1 MNILFELSKE
11 HENLP
16 TSEIKSCLK
25 AENIIYN
32 IIDSNEDALVIDA
45 NVSINKIKGLVD
57 RLSMTFFIDQLL
69 FFCSTEK
76 EMIKQKAKMNPLDKK
91 GSIAIKYKNRT
102 ETINSKK
109 IIDELAKI
117 YSKNRKVDL
126 TNPDNEIRVLI
137 TNKKIYVGIKKAEI
151 DRTQFEKRKVQ
162 HRPFFSPI
170 SLHPKV
176 ARTLVNLS
184 EIRKN
189 ETLLDPFCG
198 TGGILIE
205 AGLIGAKLIGTDI
218 EKKMIEGCKKT
229 LDFYG
234 LKNFKLYCCDV
245 GEIKKQI
252 NYVDAVVTDLPYG
265 KSTTTKGE
273 EIKKLYERAFESISN
288 VLKEK
293 RKAVIGLS
301 NKERISIGEKYFSL
315 IGKYEFR
322 VHKSL
327 TRYFVVYQK

>member
-11 HENLP
+11 HKTLP
-16 TSEIKSCLK
+16 RSEVKSCLK
-25 AENIIYN
+25 SENISYN
-32 IIDSNEDALVIDA
+32 IVESNEDAFIVDA
-45 NVSINKIKGLVD
+45 DITNYKIRKLAE
-57 RLSMTFFIDQLL
+57 RLAMTFFIDKVL
-69 FFCSTEK
+69 FISSTK
-76 EMIKQKAKMNPLDKK
+76 KDILKQKEKISPLKEE
-91 GSIAIKYKNRT
+91 GSVAITYKNRS
-102 ETINSKK
+102 ENINSKK
-109 IIDELAKI
+109 IIAQIAEI
-117 YSKNRKVDL
+117 YTQNKKVDL
-126 TNPDNEIRVLI
+126 RNPDNEIRVLI
-137 TNKKIYVGIKKAEI
+137 TDKKIYVGLKKAQVN
-151 DRTQFEKRKVQ
+151 RTLFEKRKVQ

-170 SLHPKV
+170 SLHPKI
-176 ARTLVNLS
+176 AKTLVNLS

-205 AGLIGAKLIGTDI
+205 AGIIGARLIGSDI
-218 EKKMIEGCKKT
+218 EKKMIDGCKKT

-234 LKNFKLYCCDV
+234 IKNYKLFCCDI
-245 GEIKKQI
+245 GEIKKHVDF
-252 NYVDAVVTDLPYG
+252 VDAVVTDLPYG

-273 EIKKLYERAFESISN
+273 EIINLYERAFENISK

-301 NKERISIGEKYFSL
+301 NKKRISIGEKYLSL
-315 IGKYEFR
+315 VEKHEFR

>member
-11 HENLP
+11 HRALP
-16 TSEIKSCLK
+16 KSEVESCLR
-25 AENIIYN
+25 AEKISYN
-32 IIDSNEDALVIDA
+32 IVDSNENALVINTDI
-45 NVSINKIKGLVD
+45 SINKIKKLAD
-57 RLSMTFFIDQLL
+57 RLSMTFFIDQIL
-69 FFCSTEK
+69 FFCSNQN
-76 EMIKQKAKMNPLDKK
+76 EMIMQKAKMSPLEKK
-91 GSIAIKYKNRT
+91 GSVAITCKNRSD
-102 ETINSKK
+102 TISSKK
-109 IIDELAKI
+109 IINVLGDI

-126 TNPDNEIRVLI
+126 TDPDNEIRVLL

-151 DRTQFEKRKVQ
+151 DRKQFEKRKVQ

-170 SLHPKV
+170 SMHPRI

-189 ETLLDPFCG
+189 ENLLDPFCG

-205 AGLIGAKLIGTDI
+205 AGLIGVKLIGSDI

-229 LDFYG
+229 LDFY
-234 LKNFKLYCCDV
+234 KLRNYRLFCCDI
-245 GEIKKQI
+245 GEIRKQI
-252 NYVDAVVTDLPYG
+252 KSVDAIVTDLPYG

-273 EIKKLYERAFESISN
+273 EIEKLYERAFENMSK

-301 NKERISIGEKYFSL
+301 NKERICQGEKYFSL
-315 IGKYEFR
+315 IEKHELR

>member
-11 HENLP
+11 HKALP
-16 TSEIKSCLK
+16 KSEVESCLR
-25 AENIIYN
+25 AEKISYN
-32 IIDSNEDALVIDA
+32 IVDSNENALVINTDI
-45 NVSINKIKGLVD
+45 SINKIKKLAD
-57 RLSMTFFIDQLL
+57 RLSMTFLIDQIL
-69 FFCSTEK
+69 FFCSTQK
-76 EMIKQKAKMNPLDKK
+76 EMIMQKAKMSPLEKK
-91 GSIAIKYKNRT
+91 GSIAITCKNRSD
-102 ETINSKK
+102 TISSKK
-109 IIDELAKI
+109 IINELGAI

-126 TNPDNEIRVLI
+126 ADPDNEIRVLL

-151 DRTQFEKRKVQ
+151 DRKQFEKRKVQ

-170 SLHPKV
+170 SMHPRI

-205 AGLIGAKLIGTDI
+205 AGLIGAKLIGSDI

-234 LKNFKLYCCDV
+234 LKKYKLFCCDI
-245 GEIKKQI
+245 GEIRKQI
-252 NYVDAVVTDLPYG
+252 NFVDAIVTDLPYG

-273 EIKKLYERAFESISN
+273 EIEKLYERAFENMSK

-301 NKERISIGEKYFSL
+301 NKGRICQGEKYFSL
-315 IGKYEFR
+315 VEKHELR

>member
-1 MNILFELSKE
+1 MNFLFELSKE
-11 HENLP
+11 HESLP
-16 TSEIKSCLK
+16 KSEIKSCLQS
-25 AENIIYN
+25 ENITYN
-32 IIDSNEDALVIDA
+32 IVDSNENALIVETDI
-45 NVSINKIKGLVD
+45 SINKIRKLAN
-57 RLSMTFFIDQLL
+57 RLSMTFFIDQIL
-69 FFCSTEK
+69 FFCSTKNEI
-76 EMIKQKAKMNPLDKK
+76 IKQKAKMNPLEKK
-91 GSIAIKYKNRT
+91 GSIAITYKNRS

-109 IIDELAKI
+109 IIDELGDI
-117 YSKNRKVDL
+117 YSKNKKVNL

-137 TNKKIYVGIKKAEI
+137 TNKKIYVGLKKAEI

-162 HRPFFSPI
+162 HRPFFLPI
-170 SLHPKV
+170 SLHPRI

-205 AGLIGAKLIGTDI
+205 AGLLGVKIIGSDI
-218 EKKMIEGCKKT
+218 EKKMVEGCKKT

-234 LKNFKLYCCDV
+234 LKNYKLFCCDI
-245 GEIKKQI
+245 GDIKKQI
-252 NYVDAVVTDLPYG
+252 NFVDAVVTDLPYG

-273 EIKKLYERAFESISN
+273 EIKKLYERAFENISK

-301 NKERISIGEKYFSL
+301 NKERISLGEKYLSL
-315 IGKYEFR
+315 IEKHEYR
-322 VHKSL
+322 VHRSL

>member
-1 MNILFELSKE
+1 MKILFELSKE
-11 HENLP
+11 HKTLP
-16 TSEIKSCLK
+16 RSEIKSCLQS
-25 AENIIYN
+25 ENIVYSIV
-32 IIDSNEDALVIDA
+32 DSNEDGFVVETDI
-45 NVSINKIKGLVD
+45 SFNKIKKLAN
-57 RLSMTFFIDQLL
+57 RLSMTYFIDQIL
-69 FFCSTEK
+69 FITSAKKNILNQKEK
-76 EMIKQKAKMNPLDKK
+76 INTLKEK
-91 GSIAIKYKNRT
+91 GSIAITYKNRSKN
-102 ETINSKK
+102 INSKK
-109 IIDELAKI
+109 VIAQLADI

-137 TNKKIYVGIKKAEI
+137 TNKKIYVGLKKAQI

-170 SLHPKV
+170 SLHPKI

-205 AGLIGAKLIGTDI
+205 AGLIGARLIGSDI
-218 EKKMIEGCKKT
+218 EKKMIHGCKKT

-234 LKNFKLYCCDV
+234 LKNYKLFCCDI
-245 GEIKKQI
+245 GDLKKHV
-252 NYVDAVVTDLPYG
+252 NFVDAVVTDLPYG

-273 EIKKLYERAFESISN
+273 EIKKLYERAFENISK

-301 NKERISIGEKYFSL
+301 NKERVHIGEKYLSL
-315 IGKYEFR
+315 IEKHEFR

-327 TRYFVVYQK
+327 TRYFVIFEK

>member
-11 HENLP
+11 HESLP
-16 TSEIKSCLK
+16 RSEIKSCLK
-25 AENIIYN
+25 SENITYKIV
-32 IIDSNEDALVIDA
+32 DSNEDAFVIDTEI
-45 NVSINKIKGLVD
+45 SSNKIRKLAN
-57 RLSMTFFIDQLL
+57 RLSMTFFIDQIL
-69 FFCSTEK
+69 FFCSTKDEI
-76 EMIKQKAKMNPLDKK
+76 IKQKAKNSPLEKK
-91 GSIAIKYKNRT
+91 GSIAITCKNRSN
-102 ETINSKK
+102 IISSKK
-109 IIDELAKI
+109 IINELGDF
-117 YSKNRKVDL
+117 YSKNKKVDL

-137 TNKKIYVGIKKAEI
+137 TNKKIYVGLKKAII

-170 SLHPKV
+170 SLHPKI

-184 EIRKN
+184 DIRKN

-205 AGLIGAKLIGTDI
+205 AGLIGAKLIGGDI
-218 EKKMIEGCKKT
+218 EKKMVDGCKKT

-234 LKNFKLYCCDV
+234 LKNYKLFCCDV
-245 GEIKKQI
+245 GDLRKKI
-252 NYVDAVVTDLPYG
+252 NFVDAIVTDLPYG

-273 EIKKLYERAFESISN
+273 EIKKLYERAFENISK

-301 NKERISIGEKYFSL
+301 NKERISIGEKYLSL
-315 IGKYEFR
+315 IEKHEFR